1 MKFSDMCLAL
11 LIVLIFI
18 GLYAFSIISVGL
30 KKVKKDWP
38 QYRCNPIV
46 MPFASQFGAD
56 PMQNFTHCIG
66 NMQSSSMDFFL
77 QPIHYV
83 TSLLGNLGGDLTTS
97 INNVRNIIAYIRSM
111 VSNITGD
118 IFGVFLNILIQ
129 VQRITINLKDLVM
142 KIVGVLTTI
151 LYVMGSSMKLGE
163 SIWSGEIGG
172 IIRTLCFKSTT
183 QIKLNSGKMVN
194 IKNINLGDTLENGTM
209 VVGTL
214 NLKGDKHNPYYKIWS
229 KTLEEYIYVTGE
241 HHIFPPLSSDDKGKL
256 KNYIK
261 VKNYKPA
268 IKTTEYDDV
277 LHCLVTTNHNIPV
290 GEYTFWDWED

>member
-1 MKFSDMCLAL
+1 MKFSDMCLSI
-11 LIVLIFI
+11 LIILIFI

-30 KKVKKDWP
+30 KKVKNDWP
-38 QYRCNPIV
+38 QYRCNPMV

-56 PMQNFTHCIG
+56 PMQNFAHCIG
-66 NMQSSSMDFFL
+66 SMQSSSMGFFL

-97 INNVRNIIAYIRSM
+97 VNNVRNVVAYIRSM

-118 IFGVFLNILIQ
+118 IFGIFLNILIQ

-163 SIWSGEIGG
+163 SIWNGEIGG

-183 QIKLNSGKMVN
+183 QIKLDSGKLMN
-194 IKNINLGDTLENGTM
+194 IKNINLGDILENGAIVM
-209 VVGTL
+209 GTL
-214 NLKGDKHNPYYKIWS
+214 KLKGDKRNPYYKIWS
-229 KTLEEYIYVTGE
+229 ETLKDYIYVTGE
-241 HHIFPPLSSDDKGKL
+241 HHIFPSLSSRDTNEL
-256 KNYIK
+256 KNYVK
-261 VKNYKPA
+261 VKDYKLA
-268 IKTTEYDDV
+268 IKTNEYDDT
-277 LHCLVTTNHNIPV
+277 LFCLITTNHKIPV

>member
-56 PMQNFTHCIG
+56 PTQNFTHCIG

-163 SIWSGEIGG
+163 VFGVA
-172 IIRTLCFKSTT
+172 K
-183 QIKLNSGKMVN
+183 
-194 IKNINLGDTLENGTM
+194 
-209 VVGTL
+209 
-214 NLKGDKHNPYYKIWS
+214 
-229 KTLEEYIYVTGE
+229 
-241 HHIFPPLSSDDKGKL
+241 
-256 KNYIK
+256 
-261 VKNYKPA
+261 
-268 IKTTEYDDV
+268 
-277 LHCLVTTNHNIPV
+277 
-290 GEYTFWDWED
+290 

>member
-1 MKFSDMCLAL
+1 MKFSDMCLSI
-11 LIVLIFI
+11 LIILIFI

-30 KKVKKDWP
+30 KKVKNDWP
-38 QYRCNPIV
+38 QYRCNPMV

-66 NMQSSSMDFFL
+66 NMQSSSMGFFL

-97 INNVRNIIAYIRSM
+97 VNNVRNVIAYIRSM

-118 IFGVFLNILIQ
+118 IFGIFLNILIQ

-142 KIVGVLTTI
+142 KIVGILTTI

-163 SIWSGEIGG
+163 SIWNGEIGG

-183 QIKLNSGKMVN
+183 QIKLDSGKLMN
-194 IKNINLGDTLENGTM
+194 IQNINLGDVLENKAI

-214 NLKGDKHNPYYKIWS
+214 KLKGDKQNPYYKIWS
-229 KTLEEYIYVTGE
+229 ETLKDYIYVTGE
-241 HHIFPPLSSDDKGKL
+241 HHIFPPLSSRDNNEL
-256 KNYIK
+256 KNYVK
-261 VKNYKPA
+261 VKDYKLA
-268 IKTTEYDDV
+268 TKTNEYDDT
-277 LHCLVTTNHNIPV
+277 LFCLITTNHKIPV